1 MSFENAVNI
10 YTKENA
16 PRVSLDGKLV
26 YVYSAGYVYD
36 VAMGVK
42 HHDPEAIKEMATE
55 LSKMIDEDCFL
66 VPAPQHTGKAEYTLE
81 ICKII
86 ERINKEVY
94 LLHYIC
100 KSPMFFVS
108 ERDVVDKRY
117 DFYEGDVYYDF
128 SSSTKDD
135 LIPSDENIVRITD
148 HCSVCKIFEDNEG
161 FNIISITQVDT
172 KVSLPPAVINSQLPS
187 RYKSWYDALVNEI
200 NNDESK

>member
-55 LSKMIDEDCFL
+55 LSNMIDEDCFL

-86 ERINKEVY
+86 ERINPHNITILDVLSCE
-94 LLHYIC
+94 
-100 KSPMFFVS
+100 P
-108 ERDVVDKRY
+108 RDTLY
-117 DFYEGDVYYDF
+117 DMKKKVKKITKDTKF
-128 SSSTKDD
+128 SSGIMLKEALADIEGPIYFVDNIIATGTTLRDAQQ
-135 LIPSDENIVRITD
+135 LIPNIRPLVFAASRRY
-148 HCSVCKIFEDNEG
+148 FE
-161 FNIISITQVDT
+161 
-172 KVSLPPAVINSQLPS
+172 
-187 RYKSWYDALVNEI
+187 R
-200 NNDESK
+200 